1 MFYEKGLNHL
11 KSLIGQS
18 VGNAQCYAV
27 AAVYSGVMRGP
38 DLGAGTF
45 YNEMDP
51 IEGQDVYSASEIG
64 HAYHWDKYGWE
75 VIDNPDYSQLKTG
88 AIVCFERSLALND
101 TFTTHEYYGHCG
113 VVTGLENG
121 LIQTYEQKG
130 ESGEIVA
137 EYEREYL
144 GPESIVSVI
153 IPPDFDGEPTDFIH
167 GQAIIDEEIEE

>member
-11 KSLIGQS
+11 KSLIGQT

-38 DLGAGTF
+38 DLGAGTY
-45 YNEMDP
+45 YNEMEP
-51 IEGQDVYSASEIG
+51 VEGQDVYSASEIG

-75 VIDNPDYSQLKTG
+75 VIDHPEYRQLKTG

-101 TFTTHEYYGHCG
+101 MFTTHEYYGHCA
-113 VVTGLENG
+113 VVNGLENG
-121 LIQTYEQKG
+121 LIQTCEQKG

-137 EYEREYL
+137 EYNREYL
-144 GPESIVSVI
+144 GPASIVSVI
-153 IPPDFDGEPTDFIH
+153 IPPDFDGEPTEFIH
-167 GQAIIDEEIEE
+167 GQAPMDDIEE